1 MGSTLNVSD
10 RYGKTENKRRE
21 AEISYKVEKGSK
33 QDFLLYSELV
43 PSHKTIN

>member
-21 AEISYKVEKGSK
+21 EKLRYHTK
-33 QDFLLYSELV
+33 WKRVQNRTFYYIV
-43 PSHKTIN
+43 N